1 MKATSATASDLFK
14 ASLEALSSAFA
25 TDAAFLVAA
34 SISIWAFI
42 LRTTFFFATNGVVC
56 EETIDTVAALS
67 SKNDGVAK
75 LFIDLVIDV
84 EDLIGDFGDL
94 LVGDSDSEPLSL
106 LRESVVRNIVVL
118 WCVEQYAA

>member
-1 MKATSATASDLFK
+1 MGVCPTNNL
-14 ASLEALSSAFA
+14 
-25 TDAAFLVAA
+25 
-34 SISIWAFI
+34 
-42 LRTTFFFATNGVVC
+42 TNGVVC

-84 EDLIGDFGDL
+84 EDLIGDSGDL